1 MLFTASSFAAVA
13 LLSAS
18 AVSAQSIPAAAD
30 ATQLAT
36 VSAQYANSGLNE
48 TGNAGF
54 GISLDAKALLNV
66 ILASGEQVQN
76 GQAYSVDQV
85 STMPTISVT
94 PSNETAAWFN
104 SSSTYTLT
112 LADASSLGD
121 PDAEGNYRH
130 FLANS
135 LTGEAGSES
144 NLTFVPEGGN
154 VITNFA
160 APGPISGTGPHRYAW
175 LMFVQPS
182 DFQAPQNLST
192 EGTAPG
198 HWYVQSYV
206 QSTGLELV
214 AASFFTVEVGSPTG
228 SVASTMPVT
237 SVSVASS
244 SAAGASSTAHSSGA
258 SHSGSSSSGA
268 ASPSSTGAP
277 SSGAT
282 KSVAFSL
289 GAGLVG
295 LVGLVSM
302 L

>member
-1 MLFTASSFAAVA
+1 MLFTASTFAAAA

-85 STMPTISVT
+85 SAMPTISVT

-104 SSSTYTLT
+104 SSAAYTLT

-130 FLANS
+130 FLANG

-154 VITNFA
+154 TITNFA
-160 APGPISGTGPHRYAW
+160 APGPIAGTGPHRYAW

-192 EGTAPG
+192 EGTEPG
-198 HWYVQSYV
+198 HWYVQSYA

-214 AASFFTVEVGSPTG
+214 AASFFTVENGQPTG

-237 SVSVASS
+237 SVSVA
-244 SAAGASSTAHSSGA
+244 ASSTASASASSAHSSGA
-258 SHSGSSSSGA
+258 SHSGSSSAAAAPSG
-268 ASPSSTGAP
+268 SSAP

-282 KSVAFSL
+282 KTAAFSL
-289 GAGLVG
+289 GAGVVG
-295 LVGLVSM
+295 LVGLISM